1 MKLLNRWIPALSLL
15 LLLVAPSLVS
25 AQGKPLEIRVD
36 FVSIETS
43 DGDTDIG
50 IEFPGSLAMAFYFS
64 NQLALEPGLM
74 IRNINTDAGNATL
87 FGAGLFAPF
96 YFKADEGKSGLFIAP
111 GVVFTKATGDF
122 ESDALVDY
130 GVDFGIKLPVKDR
143 ISTRLALT
151 FRDGDSSDKAVI
163 GASVGVGFFWR

>member
-1 MKLLNRWIPALSLL
+1 MKFLNRWILASLL
-15 LLLVAPSLVS
+15 LVTPGLVT

-36 FVSIETS
+36 FVTIETS

-64 NQLALEPGLM
+64 NQFAVEPAVL

-87 FGAGLFAPF
+87 FGAGVFLPF
-96 YFKADEGKSGLFIAP
+96 YFKADEGKSGFFVAP
-111 GVVFTKATGDF
+111 GVAFTKATGDF

-130 GVDFGIKLPVKDR
+130 GVDVGIKLPVKDR

-151 FRDGDSSDKAVI
+151 FRDGDSSDKSVI
-163 GASVGVGFFWR
+163 GASVGIGFFWR